1 MKLRIRAN
9 LEDTNMGAEFDIELP
24 QKYANVIHKS
34 AEIFRVVTEA
44 VKRIEDEL
52 KCEGHDDQNPF

>member
-9 LEDTNMGAEFDIELP
+9 LEDTNYGAEFDIELP
-24 QKYANVIHKS
+24 QKYSNVVRKS
-34 AEIFRVVTEA
+34 TEIFKVVTEA

-52 KCEGHDDQNPF
+52 KNER

>member
-9 LEDTNMGAEFDIELP
+9 LEDTNLGAEFDIELP
-24 QKYANVIHKS
+24 QKYANVVHKG

-44 VKRIEDEL
+44 VERIKEQLERRD
-52 KCEGHDDQNPF
+52 